1 MKINFLEKIL
11 PPKNDVFFEH
21 FIEAAENCKIM
32 AKLFNGAI
40 KEGPSE
46 ELMIK
51 ARMTKRKGNRIERD
65 LISLLNSTFITP
77 IEREDIQCLAI
88 IINKIDKKIARACK
102 NLTLYNISEVT
113 PEMIEQSKLILA
125 ATDELVKIVTL
136 MKKIHKT
143 KEITDA
149 RDEMKTIET
158 MGDDIN
164 NLAVEKLFSGEFDAI
179 EIIKLRDIYRD
190 IESALDNCYTVADQI
205 LSIAL
210 KNN

>member
-1 MKINFLEKIL
+1 MKINFLERIL
-11 PPKNDVFFEH
+11 PPKSDVFFES
-21 FIEAAENCKIM
+21 FIEAAKNCKTM
-32 AKLFNGAI
+32 AELFNGAVND
-40 KEGPSE
+40 GASE
-46 ELMIK
+46 DLMLK
-51 ARMTKRKGNRIERD
+51 ARMIKRKGNTIERD
-65 LISLLNSTFITP
+65 LITLLNSTFITP

-88 IINKIDKKIARACK
+88 IINKINKTIARACK
-102 NLTLYNISEVT
+102 NLTLYRITNAT
-113 PEMIEQSKLILA
+113 PEMREQSNLIMV
-125 ATDELVKIVTL
+125 ATDELVKIVSL

-164 NLAVEKLFSGEFDAI
+164 YLAIDKLFSGEFDAI

-205 LSIAL
+205 LTIAL